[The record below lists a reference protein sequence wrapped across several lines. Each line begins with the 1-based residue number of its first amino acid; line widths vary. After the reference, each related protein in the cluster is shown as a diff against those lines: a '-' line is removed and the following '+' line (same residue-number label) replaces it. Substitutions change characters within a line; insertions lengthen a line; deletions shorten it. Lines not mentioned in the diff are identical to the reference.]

1 MIGAVSNQD
10 RRVLVDPDA
19 DGMAWLKAYLK
30 ADEAQAT
37 FDRLTHLAKNLDES
51 ELPKEERSTMDQR
64 RADAFRDLMIDGVG
78 PDGLGRGI
86 RGTVAITVPVLTL
99 LGQSDEPAILNGHG
113 PIDPDTARKIVGT
126 ATSFTRILVQ
136 PETERGPGLDEPR
149 RQDLRYRAGRLHRAA
164 TATTFAR

>member
-1 MIGAVSNQD
+1 
-10 RRVLVDPDA
+10 
-19 DGMAWLKAYLK
+19 MAWLKAYLK
-30 ADEAQAT
+30 ADEAQAA

-51 ELPKEERSTMDQR
+51 ELPKEERRTMDQR

-78 PDGLGRGI
+78 LDGLGRGI

-99 LGQSDEPAILNGHG
+99 LGRSDEPAILNGHG
-113 PIDPDTARKIVGT
+113 PIDPDTARMIVGT

-136 PETERGPGLDEPR
+136 PEAERGPGLDGPR